1 MQENVGSMQ
10 NLLEFVHK
18 SYSFYSELKLYC
30 CMQSC
35 MWFTFTSVYYK
46 VVNGLAMAIYVRILP
61 VISDIH
67 TRGVSVR
74 DDGFSGLGTQT
85 RGVRLHELLL

>member
-1 MQENVGSMQ
+1 MLVACKICL
-10 NLLEFVHK
+10 NL
-18 SYSFYSELKLYC
+18 YTKL
-30 CMQSC
+30 QFLFQIETITAVL
-35 MWFTFTSVYYK
+35 WFTFMSVYYK
-46 VVNGLAMAIYVRILP
+46 VVYGLAMAIYVRILP